1 MMSTAESSSSC
12 LETKCYLI
20 CIIDDVCFSFDHFF
34 FHKKKTFETTEV
46 HLPHLSKGAR
56 TCAQVAQ
63 VVSVCT
69 FVLVKQVNMPHLCK
83 VARTCA
89 QAAVVSVFVLLY

>member
-1 MMSTAESSSSC
+1 
-12 LETKCYLI
+12 
-20 CIIDDVCFSFDHFF
+20 
-34 FHKKKTFETTEV
+34 
-46 HLPHLSKGAR
+46 LPHLSKGAR

-89 QAAVVSVFVLLY
+89 QAAQVSVFVLLY